1 MSTIGSERIFTDF
14 GIKSDVG
21 TDSRGKVYGG
31 NAGVK
36 VRDISSWSFL
46 GKFFAA
52 CFCHTLELGGK
63 TYLVGMRSARQFLDK
78 YDHNID
84 SKTLS
89 SDQIINML
97 RNIGE
102 KATIG
107 KPYNIV
113 KKSSMGSTEQRMVPY
128 NKGSAKTSEQPK
140 APTVEEYEEWL
151 EDEEEELSEQDH
163 EPSPQLSNALVHV
176 PSKSHHPIPKKQLP
190 KPEEYEKL
198 LENNEFKKLMIEH
211 QGDLPPLVK
220 YQQLV
225 QQKKD
230 ETLPTPEQYKQ
241 ILGVVEQHK
250 PSQEI
255 VRYSQNMQ
263 SDQKMPDVQEYKQLL
278 DKLPTSDNQWSLVP
292 VRGQR
297 SKEITREALPSP
309 EEYQQLV
316 LHEGFKQLVN
326 EMGAFPQFKNIKS
339 FNGGEKI
346 LRRFLPQ
353 KSMKTFWFSCSQ
365 SR

>member
-128 NKGSAKTSEQPK
+128 NKGPAKTSEQSK

-151 EDEEEELSEQDH
+151 DDEAMPEQYD